1 MDVDRLDK
9 SFDIEE
15 ELAVLNQNP
24 RRRLLG
30 LLAEAGAQ
38 AV

>member
-24 RRRLLG
+24 RRRLLA

>member
-1 MDVDRLDK
+1 MDADRMDK

-15 ELAVLNQNP
+15 ELAVLNRNP
-24 RRRLLG
+24 RHRLLA